1 MCKYAIVVCLCFLV
15 TSIGK
20 AQCLINQE
28 EVIAFCTE
36 ENDLGI
42 TYTVKTDPEC
52 TFAYP
57 IGCIENNWSRA
68 GSWFIMQIAQPG
80 DLGIT
85 MQHSKHTDV
94 DFIAFGPFAG
104 ESKKEVLD
112 SVCRNQNSIF
122 YNPFVGIFTNH
133 LIETNERNGINL
145 SMTDVESPYFRG
157 NFDEYPIPNIVDCSS
172 SRYSSELCYLPKAQS
187 GEWYLLFISNWSMQP
202 GEINFRKTYGTA
214 TTNCSVIVDA
224 YSTGPYCEGDD
235 ILLKVNNSPT
245 NATFLW
251 TGPNGF
257 SSTDKDPVIPKATV
271 EDSGE
276 YSVVMYYNGNESD
289 EIPVPVQ
296 VLRSDLI
303 TIEKEVFLD
312 YKETFYFNDKP
323 YYKSGKYDFVYQNEV
338 GCDSIITLDLTLHPK
353 IDTHIIPTVF
363 SPINGDGVNDVFME
377 GYKTYIYDRYGNLVC
392 HSDNGWNGLYRGSY
406 ADAGIYVYK
415 VEMKD
420 GVVRKGTIE
429 VLK

>member
-1 MCKYAIVVCLCFLV
+1 M
-15 TSIGK
+15 
-20 AQCLINQE
+20 
-28 EVIAFCTE
+28 
-36 ENDLGI
+36 
-42 TYTVKTDPEC
+42 
-52 TFAYP
+52 
-57 IGCIENNWSRA
+57 
-68 GSWFIMQIAQPG
+68 
-80 DLGIT
+80 
-85 MQHSKHTDV
+85 
-94 DFIAFGPFAG
+94 
-104 ESKKEVLD
+104 
-112 SVCRNQNSIF
+112 
-122 YNPFVGIFTNH
+122 
-133 LIETNERNGINL
+133 
-145 SMTDVESPYFRG
+145 
-157 NFDEYPIPNIVDCSS
+157 
-172 SRYSSELCYLPKAQS
+172 
-187 GEWYLLFISNWSMQP
+187 
-202 GEINFRKTYGTA
+202 
-214 TTNCSVIVDA
+214 
-224 YSTGPYCEGDD
+224 
-235 ILLKVNNSPT
+235 LKVNNSPT

-303 TIEKEVFLD
+303 TIEREVFLD